1 MVVDKPLG
9 FKSRIYY
16 AIHKTLEANKIEIPF
31 PQRDLHLRSGSLVLQ
46 NGGLLTAVPTIDK
59 RL

>member
-1 MVVDKPLG
+1 MR

-16 AIHKTLEANKIEIPF
+16 AIHKVLEANKIEIPF

-46 NGGLLTAVPTIDK
+46 NGPSITTAQVAEQ